1 MENDDTEN
9 EEKKPGKHIYA
20 IRLSLTC
27 HFLSL
32 LFPPKPIKRTNLEL
46 DDQSDTSSVKKK
58 VETVNSSVT
67 NEVGFQNL
75 ANCKL

>member
-9 EEKKPGKHIYA
+9 EEKKPGKHICA

-27 HFLSL
+27 HFFSL
-32 LFPPKPIKRTNLEL
+32 LFPPKPIKQTNLEL